1 MKKIYFDGCS
11 WTFGGELKDPTAER
25 FSRLICDELGAQE
38 VNISRAGGSNDR
50 IVRQLLVE
58 NNIEEYDL
66 AIIQMTFPART
77 EWYSGVDGK
86 DLWKKVNPKF
96 NYETYIRNQGVHY
109 PAIAKRKVE
118 KTIREKF
125 ETHKDFWKY
134 WYMNVANEVFF
145 DVKEN
150 IHFQTIRDHC
160 KARGVPL
167 ILSTINRWS
176 KLDFDFVLNTKGLK
190 VHQYGHPTKESHQ
203 KFAKMMLDKI

>member
-1 MKKIYFDGCS
+1 MRIYFDGCS
-11 WTFGGELKDPTAER
+11 WTFGGELENPFEER
-25 FSRLICDELGAQE
+25 FSKIICDELGAQE
-38 VNISRAGGSNDR
+38 INLSRPGGSNDR

-66 AIIQMTFPART
+66 VIIQMTFPART
-77 EWYSGVDGK
+77 EWYSGVEGK

-96 NYETYIRNQGVHY
+96 NYETYIRNQGVHH
-109 PAIAKRKVE
+109 PKITKNDVE
-118 KTIREKF
+118 KTIRDKF

-145 DVKEN
+145 DVKED
-150 IHFQTIRDHC
+150 IHFQTIRNHC
-160 KARGVPL
+160 KAKGVPL
-167 ILSTINRWS
+167 ILSSINRWS
-176 KLDFDFVLNTKGLK
+176 KLGFDFMLNTKGLK